1 MARSKTSKSSPTV
14 QTVQAVFDPAG
25 DIRVRATSPSGN
37 VYEIVPRVPFEI
49 KNADVDWFFSEW
61 DWEHRQCLSRAI
73 GYHPRKPQFDNG
85 RPVAEESEQPLGQQ
99 FDNGINQSA
108 KKESPA
114 VGQQFDNGAAQLKKD
129 ESPAPEN
136 VPDPLEALLIDVNE
150 ETESEPVS
158 STETED

>member
-14 QTVQAVFDPAG
+14 QAVQAVFDPAG

-85 RPVAEESEQPLGQQ
+85 RPVTEELEQSLGQQ
-99 FDNGINQSA
+99 FDNGRPVA
-108 KKESPA
+108 EESKQPR
-114 VGQQFDNGAAQLKKD
+114 GQQFDNGITQLVKD
-129 ESPAPEN
+129 ESPAPEA

-150 ETESEPVS
+150 EDESEPVLS
-158 STETED
+158 DSESED